1 MLQTT
6 PIDQELFFNKIY
18 SCRQHVNMSA
28 VDVCSEIENN
38 DVNQS
43 PRYFVH
49 IILATVPLAHTSD
62 LKARN

>member
-1 MLQTT
+1 MFMQGRSTASGDSST
-6 PIDQELFFNKIY
+6 IY